1 MPRYFRVEEAEG
13 LLPRVEQHLREA
25 IALKSDYQKADE
37 QLNDALRR
45 IAMLGGSTVD
55 REQILA
61 IRAVRDTSAARLKEI
76 FEGIQE
82 IGCEVK
88 DLDIG
93 LIDFLTLYNGE
104 EVYLC
109 WKLGEQGIT
118 HWHGIQEGFAGRRAI
133 DQEFLGSHG
142 PQKH

>member
-13 LLPRVEQHLREA
+13 LLPRVEERLREA

-45 IAMLGGSTVD
+45 IAMLGGAIVD
-55 REQILA
+55 REQILS
-61 IRAVRDTSAARLKEI
+61 IRAARDTSAARLKEI
-76 FEGIQE
+76 FEAIQG

-118 HWHGIQEGFAGRRAI
+118 HWHGVQEGFAGRKAI
-133 DQEFLGSHG
+133 DEEFLGKHG

>member
-1 MPRYFRVEEAEG
+1 MPRYFTVSEAEG
-13 LLPRVEQHLREA
+13 LLPRVEQHLRDA
-25 IALKSDYQKADE
+25 ISLKSDYQRADE

-45 IAMLGGSTVD
+45 IAMLGGSVVD
-55 REQILA
+55 REQILS
-61 IRAVRDTSAARLKEI
+61 IRAVRDTSAARLKEL
-76 FEGIQE
+76 FEAIQE

-109 WKLGEQGIT
+109 WKLGEQGIS
-118 HWHGIQEGFAGRRAI
+118 HWHGLQEGFAGRKAI
-133 DQEFLGSHG
+133 DDEFLGNHG

>member
-13 LLPRVEQHLREA
+13 LLPRVEERLREA
-25 IALKSDYQKADE
+25 IVLKSDYQKADE

-45 IAMLGGSTVD
+45 IAMLGGAIVD
-55 REQILA
+55 REQILS
-61 IRAVRDTSAARLKEI
+61 IRAARDTSAARLKEI
-76 FEGIQE
+76 FEAIQE

-118 HWHGIQEGFAGRRAI
+118 HWHGVQEGFAGRKAI
-133 DQEFLGSHG
+133 DEEFLGKHG

>member
-13 LLPRVEQHLREA
+13 LLPRVEERLREA

-45 IAMLGGSTVD
+45 IAMLGGAIVD
-55 REQILA
+55 REQILS
-61 IRAVRDTSAARLKEI
+61 IRAARDTSAARLKEI
-76 FEGIQE
+76 FEAIQE

-109 WKLGEQGIT
+109 WKLGEKGIT
-118 HWHGIQEGFAGRRAI
+118 HWHGVQEGFAGRKAI
-133 DQEFLGSHG
+133 DEEFLGKHG

>member
-1 MPRYFRVEEAEG
+1 MPRYFRIEEAEG
-13 LLPRVEQHLREA
+13 LLPRVEQELRNA
-25 IALKSDYQKADE
+25 IALRADYQKADD
-37 QLNDALRR
+37 QLNEALRR

-55 REQILA
+55 REQILS
-61 IRAVRDTSAARLKEI
+61 IRSVRETSAGRLKEI
-76 FEGIQE
+76 FETIQE

-118 HWHGIQEGFAGRRAI
+118 HWHGLQEGFSGRKPI
-133 DQEFLGSHG
+133 DKEFLVNHG

>member
-1 MPRYFRVEEAEG
+1 MPRYFRIEEAEG
-13 LLPRVEQHLREA
+13 LLPRVEEHLRDA
-25 IALKSDYQKADE
+25 ISLKADYQKADE

-45 IAMLGGSTVD
+45 IAMLGGSTIN
-55 REQILA
+55 REQILSV
-61 IRAVRDTSAARLKEI
+61 RAVRDTSAARLKEI
-76 FEGIQE
+76 FDTIQE

-109 WKLGEQGIT
+109 WKLGEHGIT
-118 HWHGIQEGFAGRRAI
+118 HWHGLQEGFPGRKPI
-133 DQEFLGSHG
+133 DQEFLGNHG

>member
-13 LLPRVEQHLREA
+13 LLPRVEERLREA

-45 IAMLGGSTVD
+45 IAMLGGAIVD
-55 REQILA
+55 REQILS
-61 IRAVRDTSAARLKEI
+61 IRAARDTSAARLKEI
-76 FEGIQE
+76 FEAIQE

-88 DLDIG
+88 YLDIG

-109 WKLGEQGIT
+109 WKLGEKGIT
-118 HWHGIQEGFAGRRAI
+118 HWHGVQEGFAGRKAI
-133 DQEFLGSHG
+133 DEEFLGKHG

>member
-13 LLPRVEQHLREA
+13 LLPRVEERLREA

-45 IAMLGGSTVD
+45 IAMLGGAIVD
-55 REQILA
+55 REQILS
-61 IRAVRDTSAARLKEI
+61 IRAARDTSAAGLKEI
-76 FEGIQE
+76 FEAIQE

-109 WKLGEQGIT
+109 WKLGEKGIT
-118 HWHGIQEGFAGRRAI
+118 HWHGVQEGFAGRKAI
-133 DQEFLGSHG
+133 DEEFLGKHG